1 MPQLR
6 RTQTRETVE
15 HQGRSFALVGELWS
29 VGVSTRWGALGYTYQ
44 RPRLVDGGP
53 ATTNIR
59 DHLMIAR
66 LAAVALVTLTVF
78 GRRIRP

>member
-15 HQGRSFALVGELWS
+15 HQDRSFALVGERWT
-29 VGVSTRWGALGYTYQ
+29 VGVSTRCGALGYAYQ
-44 RPRLVDGGP
+44 RPLHVAGGP
-53 ATTNIR
+53 ATISIR

-66 LAAVALVTLTVF
+66 LAAIVLLTLTVF
-78 GRRIRP
+78 ARRIRP